1 MSKSVQIIRGTS
13 EQNDNYTGPEGSL
26 SYDTDNKCIRAH
38 DGSSGGGAII
48 PNIDMIFKAIFP
60 DYTKKVSMTS
70 PFTAPSYGYAMW
82 NNGGSNACAVNG
94 QTIAVAGNDSYN
106 EGPALV
112 LLAPGD
118 ILTFEDDNSL
128 KEFYPCRGL

>member
-13 EQNDNYTGPEGSL
+13 EQNDNYIGPEGSL

-38 DGSSGGGAII
+38 DGSSGGTII
-48 PNIDMIFKAIFP
+48 PNIDMVFKAIFP

-70 PFTAPSYGYAMW
+70 PFTAPTYGYAMW
-82 NNGGSNACAVNG
+82 NNGGPNKVYVND
-94 QTIAVAGNDSYN
+94 QEIAVAGNDSYN

-112 LLAPGD
+112 LLTPGD
-118 ILTFEDDNSL
+118 IIRFSADTGLR
-128 KEFYPCRGL
+128 EFYPCHGL